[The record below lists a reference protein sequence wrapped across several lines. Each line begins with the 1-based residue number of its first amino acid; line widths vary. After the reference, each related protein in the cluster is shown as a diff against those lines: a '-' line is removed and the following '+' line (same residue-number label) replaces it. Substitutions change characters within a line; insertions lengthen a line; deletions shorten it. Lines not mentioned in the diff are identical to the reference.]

1 MSKQPDGLHNSQFA
15 IGDQSWPGISKL
27 VEEMGELNQIIGK
40 LMGTRG
46 EFNHW
51 SGDLEPMLYDEMG
64 DVLAAIQF
72 VTRHCLLDAER
83 IAKRAA
89 KKLDIF
95 EKWHRGEN
103 DDR

>member
-1 MSKQPDGLHNSQFA
+1 MNKQPESQFA

-27 VEEMGELNQIIGK
+27 VEEMGELNQVIGK
-40 LMGTRG
+40 LMGTHG

-72 VTRHCLLDAER
+72 VTSHCLLDADR